1 MIHNVERS
9 RYGTN
14 ENNQHR
20 SQPDELTRRLR
31 SHNLMSTF
39 QNTLASELKQ
49 RGWNQIEAAR
59 HLGISQALVSAY
71 LRGEREPMLSTASQI
86 ARALGISLDE
96 LAGKPQDIK

>member
-1 MIHNVERS
+1 MMPTVERS

-14 ENNQHR
+14 EHNQHR

-31 SHNLMSTF
+31 SQNLMSSF
-39 QNTLASELKQ
+39 QNVLASELKH
-49 RGWNQIEAAR
+49 RGWNQVEAAR

-71 LRGEREPMLSTASQI
+71 LRGEREPRLSTASQI

-96 LAGKPQDIK
+96 LAGNPRDIK